1 MADDM
6 NNTPGAGGEGTE
18 GLPEDLKRL
27 LARAETQNDDGETVG
42 YDPDAVD
49 EDEEDDDEELEES
62 FGTVDRGEDA
72 GEDINGGSLQI
83 SEFGHEMKQ
92 SFIEYSMSVIT
103 ARALPDVRDGLKPVH
118 RRILYTMYE
127 RGNDPSHPYRKSAD
141 TVGAVLGSYHPHG
154 DASVYDAMV
163 RLAQDFSMRY
173 PLVDGQGNFG
183 SVDGDPPAA
192 YRYTEARMSKMAVD
206 LLTDIEKDTVD
217 FGLNFDETKKEPTVL
232 PSRFPNLLVNG
243 STGIAVGM
251 ATNIPPHNLTEVIEG
266 AVALIDDPDID
277 LAGLMEHIKG
287 PDFPTGGIIMGRSGI
302 RAAYATGRG
311 KITLRGRAEI
321 EEKKNGRFQIIVTE
335 IPYMVNKARLIEN
348 IADLVKEKRI
358 EGISDLN
365 DESNRHGMRIVIEL
379 KKDANPQVVLNQL
392 YRYTQLQDT
401 VGVHLLA
408 LDGGVPKTMTLKTM
422 LERYVAFQAQ
432 VVRRRTAFDL
442 KKAEERA
449 HILEGLKR
457 ATDIVDEIIATIRAC
472 KGGQAEARAA
482 IMEQF
487 GFDEVQA
494 AAICAFRLGQLAGLE
509 ILKIESELAE
519 LQGHITEWR
528 AILASDEKVYAIVK
542 EELTVLKEKYGD
554 DRRTEIAHVS
564 GEVDIE
570 DLIPVEQCVF
580 TLTHEGYIKR
590 QPQDTYQVQKRGG
603 RGISGLS
610 HKDEDFVEELFIG
623 STHDFVLFVTDQGR
637 VYRLKG
643 YQIYEGSRTSRG
655 TNIVNLLPLQN
666 GEKVTSMLRMPA
678 ENAEGYLVMVTRQ
691 GVIKRTPIEAYAN
704 IRKSGLLA
712 VSMYEGDSLAWTQIT
727 TGEDELIVATHDGL
741 AIRFNEQDAR
751 SMGRLG
757 HGVRAIRLAEGDYV
771 VGVGVVHPGATVFTV
786 TENGKG
792 RRSRIDD
799 YRLQS
804 RGGKGIRNYGKGEVA
819 GIKVLEEEDDII
831 LISQEGIIIRMHAAD
846 INIQS
851 RYGSGVRVMRL
862 GEGDRVVTVARTEH
876 SDDAE
881 VEKPENEPEEAL
893 SEEELAA
900 LAAEEAAQ
908 AEEPAEADDEEE

>member
-1 MADDM
+1 MIE
-6 NNTPGAGGEGTE
+6 NSVTPGTHLIVRDVKDEIE
-18 GLPEDLKRL
+18 
-27 LARAETQNDDGETVG
+27 RAFLD
-42 YDPDAVD
+42 
-49 EDEEDDDEELEES
+49 
-62 FGTVDRGEDA
+62 
-72 GEDINGGSLQI
+72 
-83 SEFGHEMKQ
+83 
-92 SFIEYSMSVIT
+92 YSMSVIVS
-103 ARALPDVRDGLKPVH
+103 RALPDVRDGLKPVH

-127 RGNDPSHPYRKSAD
+127 RGNDPSHSYRKSAD

-472 KGGQAEARAA
+472 KGGQAEARVA
-482 IMEQF
+482 IMERF
-487 GFDEVQA
+487 GFDELQA

-519 LQGHITEWR
+519 LQGNIAEWR
-528 AILASDEKVYAIVK
+528 SILASDEKVYAIVK

-908 AEEPAEADDEEE
+908 AEETPAADDEEE

>member
-1 MADDM
+1 MIE
-6 NNTPGAGGEGTE
+6 NSVTPGTHLIVRDVKDEIE
-18 GLPEDLKRL
+18 
-27 LARAETQNDDGETVG
+27 RAFLD
-42 YDPDAVD
+42 
-49 EDEEDDDEELEES
+49 
-62 FGTVDRGEDA
+62 
-72 GEDINGGSLQI
+72 
-83 SEFGHEMKQ
+83 
-92 SFIEYSMSVIT
+92 YSMSVIVS
-103 ARALPDVRDGLKPVH
+103 RALPDVRDGLKPVH

-881 VEKPENEPEEAL
+881 VEKLENEPEEAL